1 MLKYYVRNVYKASTI
16 VSSIWCIYFILY
28 KFCTVN
34 RYKKVIACKVL
45 SLGALDDLLSLRFG
59 FQADRR
65 AFYQL
70 RARSISSG
78 KSYAIKLY
86 MGGHCVLLLL
96 IEAFKK
102 KMNSLKKGKAIMP
115 NDKKCKWIQRKYWS
129 IMSITHLSH

>member
-1 MLKYYVRNVYKASTI
+1 M
-16 VSSIWCIYFILY
+16 
-28 KFCTVN
+28 
-34 RYKKVIACKVL
+34 

-86 MGGHCVLLLL
+86 MGGYCVLLLL

-102 KMNSLKKGKAIMP
+102 KNEFP
-115 NDKKCKWIQRKYWS
+115 
-129 IMSITHLSH
+129 